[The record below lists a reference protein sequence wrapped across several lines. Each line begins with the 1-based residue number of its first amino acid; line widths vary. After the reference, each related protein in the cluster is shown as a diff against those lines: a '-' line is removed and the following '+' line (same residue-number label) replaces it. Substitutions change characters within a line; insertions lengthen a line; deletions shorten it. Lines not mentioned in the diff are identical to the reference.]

1 MNILKVKNSLED
13 DIFIRNDRCNDNVY
27 GCLYILRLM
36 LYFIQI
42 SAHFRK
48 A

>member
-1 MNILKVKNSLED
+1 MNILKVKNFLE